1 MLFREW
7 KCGGDTLRRTE
18 RDLGWGTRPPLPIL
32 YPVAMTDWKGEHVFR
47 ELSPVLMVLLL
58 FITAGS
64 SDPAR
69 ILAAILQN
77 LLLQN

>member
-7 KCGGDTLRRTE
+7 KCGGNALGRAE
-18 RDLGWGTRPPLPIL
+18 HDLGWGTRPPLPIL
-32 YPVAMTDWKGEHVFR
+32 SPVAMTDWKGEHVFR
-47 ELSPVLMVLLL
+47 EPSQVLMVLLL

-69 ILAAILQN
+69 ILATILQN